1 MDERSDALA
10 WQRRLVASTQACVQ
24 GLEPSCLA
32 CYTTLDRQFPLISIL
47 GQSSRTNRHRREP
60 SSRALD
66 NDGEQARLLQ
76 QVRNAAKSLRAGI
89 GHSYEPR
96 KLSEMVAR
104 GAACASVINSCVSA
118 EG

>member
-89 GHSYEPR
+89 GHSW
-96 KLSEMVAR
+96 
-104 GAACASVINSCVSA
+104 I
-118 EG
+118 